1 MYICIYIYIYT
12 YKYIFV
18 PKYIYIYICICT
30 CTYEHTY
37 LYKSIENAKVQEGGH
52 EAHVKNGGKDFSST
66 DDIGAKRKHAQS
78 SEIKSG
84 GKDQAV
90 TRELREKE
98 KCGVGMDARK
108 TLGTYQRNAK
118 GGEGGGAAARGG
130 GGGGGRNLE
139 VERERAEV
147 DAPTRPRS
155 HDVDAAR
162 QSGGVADSEIYQ
174 VFWMPFSLLAAVV
187 N

>member
-1 MYICIYIYIYT
+1 MFT
-12 YKYIFV
+12 YA
-18 PKYIYIYICICT
+18 
-30 CTYEHTY
+30 HTY

-52 EAHVKNGGKDFSST
+52 ESHVKNGGKYFSST

-84 GKDQAV
+84 GKDQAI
-90 TRELREKE
+90 TRESREKE

-108 TLGTYQRNAK
+108 SLGTHQRNAK
-118 GGEGGGAAARGG
+118 GGEGGGAAVRGG
-130 GGGGGRNLE
+130 GGGGGRNVE
-139 VERERAEV
+139 VEQERAEV

-155 HDVDAAR
+155 SDVDAAR
-162 QSGGVADSEIYQ
+162 QNGGVAESEIYQ
-174 VFWMPFSLLAAVV
+174 VFWMPFFLLAAVV